1 MTGTGFTTVPV
12 FFTADAAVGR
22 IGQVGNEGVAVAF
35 GDFKGEGHV
44 GGKGPVGDEDAVTF
58 GKALEGA
65 DQGVGDGRRKEGE
78 GRVDDDGR
86 FVEGQG
92 RSVAVSPDEAA
103 GAEFDAAEIAGDDDG
118 RVGQVPFL

>member
-12 FFTADAAVGR
+12 FFAADAAVSG
-22 IGQVGNEGVAVAF
+22 IGQVGYEGVAVAF

-78 GRVDDDGR
+78 GRVDDDGC

-92 RSVAVSPDEAA
+92 RGVAVSPDEAA

-118 RVGQVPFL
+118 RIGQVPFL